1 MKQLHLILLVLMNC
15 CWAASYSF
23 YKALLPYL
31 GQGDIVTLR
40 YGLVA
45 IILLMSWPWLPGAA
59 PTGFRLIRAAFMGV
73 MAFTLSPRLQV
84 LGVQMGSAA
93 DASVIAALDPL
104 ILSVGAAIFLREHIG
119 ARQWF
124 GFVLGIIGV
133 VLMAEIWRPD
143 FHWASLASNTLIVL
157 SFFCDSTSSIIG
169 KPMVKSAGVFKVLGV
184 AIVAGT
190 AANLLID
197 GRSTASA
204 VTALPMQAWLFL
216 AFLSIACT
224 LTGYSVWF
232 AIIRETKINDAAL
245 TVFIQPIIG
254 TAIAFSWLREP
265 LHWGQLWGS
274 ATIATG
280 LMIGLSGQIS
290 PRISN
295 VPSDTTGPDARNIN
309 SVTNG

>member
-1 MKQLHLILLVLMNC
+1 MKRLHLILLIVMNC
-15 CWAASYSF
+15 CWAASYSA

-45 IILLMSWPWLPGAA
+45 IILLLCWPWLPGTA
-59 PTGFRLIRAAFMGV
+59 PKGFQWVRAAFMGV
-73 MAFTLSPRLQV
+73 MAFTLCPRLQV

-143 FHWASLASNTLIVL
+143 FRWASLASNTLIVL

-169 KPMVKSAGVFKVLGV
+169 KPMVKSAGVFKVLAAAV
-184 AIVAGT
+184 VAGT
-190 AANLLID
+190 VTNLILD
-197 GRSTASA
+197 GRSTMSA
-204 VTALPMQAWLFL
+204 VTALPVQAWLLL

-224 LTGYSVWF
+224 LAGYSVWF
-232 AIIRETKINDAAL
+232 AIIRETKINHAAL
-245 TVFIQPIIG
+245 TVFIQPVIG
-254 TAIAFSWLREP
+254 MAIAVFCLREP

-274 ATIATG
+274 VAIAVG
-280 LMIGLSGQIS
+280 LVIGLSHKFSQTEPKLVLNGT
-290 PRISN
+290 N
-295 VPSDTTGPDARNIN
+295 DAKHI
-309 SVTNG
+309 